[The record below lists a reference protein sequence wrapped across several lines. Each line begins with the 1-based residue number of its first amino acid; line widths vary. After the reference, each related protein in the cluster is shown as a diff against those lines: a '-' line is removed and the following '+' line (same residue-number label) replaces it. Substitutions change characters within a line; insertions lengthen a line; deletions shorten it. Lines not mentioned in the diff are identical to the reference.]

1 MKPINMAPKLI
12 VSKTV
17 FVLFHGE
24 KYILAKRF
32 INSNHVLT
40 PPQIKLS
47 NFLKYIY
54 NMCIFTIQKQKR
66 KTEPNICLP
75 ASMHLQSTN
84 TKLIPSSDD
93 PL

>member
-1 MKPINMAPKLI
+1 MKPINVASKLI

-17 FVLFHGE
+17 FILFHGE

-47 NFLKYIY
+47 NFLKNIY
-54 NMCIFTIQKQKR
+54 NMCTFTIQKQKR
-66 KTEPNICLP
+66 KTEPNMLTGQHAFAKYKHGIN
-75 ASMHLQSTN
+75 S
-84 TKLIPSSDD
+84 II
-93 PL
+93 